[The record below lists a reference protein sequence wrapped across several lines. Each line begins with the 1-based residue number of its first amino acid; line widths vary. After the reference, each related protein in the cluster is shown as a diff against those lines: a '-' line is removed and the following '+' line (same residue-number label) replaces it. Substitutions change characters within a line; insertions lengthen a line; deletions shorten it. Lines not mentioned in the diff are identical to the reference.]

1 MGKVLGE
8 SILEEDSAILE
19 LGIVDMDNNRDI
31 DTSDQIPKVVQRV
44 QRKSEKKNYIEES
57 DEEETPKKKKKE
69 QEIKKLASPNL
80 SWFEENVMKK
90 NIEERKN
97 MEKALGL
104 DRLAEDL
111 RKISKGFMNN
121 LDLMYNSDESD

>member
-57 DEEETPKKKKKE
+57 DEE
-69 QEIKKLASPNL
+69 
-80 SWFEENVMKK
+80 
-90 NIEERKN
+90 
-97 MEKALGL
+97 
-104 DRLAEDL
+104 
-111 RKISKGFMNN
+111 
-121 LDLMYNSDESD
+121 

>member
-31 DTSDQIPKVVQRV
+31 DTSDQIPKVVQRI

-57 DEEETPKKKKKE
+57 NKEETPKKK
-69 QEIKKLASPNL
+69 
-80 SWFEENVMKK
+80 
-90 NIEERKN
+90 
-97 MEKALGL
+97 
-104 DRLAEDL
+104 
-111 RKISKGFMNN
+111 
-121 LDLMYNSDESD
+121 

>member
-1 MGKVLGE
+1 MNEDVISSILQHYGYEVESHCTFPSINEQRNQIEPTGKVLGE

-57 DEEETPKKKKKE
+57 DEE
-69 QEIKKLASPNL
+69 
-80 SWFEENVMKK
+80 
-90 NIEERKN
+90 
-97 MEKALGL
+97 
-104 DRLAEDL
+104 
-111 RKISKGFMNN
+111 
-121 LDLMYNSDESD
+121 